1 MQLLHTAA
9 SSYALW
15 HFFNILFIH
24 LFLNFYFLFFWGVAN
39 VVLCCFLFVKFG
51 DLFYRVNAI
60 AATASSYPL
69 WLFFFIYVVN
79 SCIFCYHHYYYLFF
93 FFGMLQTS
101 FYFFFL
107 MYLFIFFD
115 TVASPTPRL

>member
-69 WLFFFIYVVN
+69 WLFFLYMLLIHVFFVI
-79 SCIFCYHHYYYLFF
+79 IIIIIFF
-93 FFGMLQTS
+93 FFLGCCKRHFIS
-101 FYFFFL
+101 F
-107 MYLFIFFD
+107 
-115 TVASPTPRL
+115 S